1 MIVVLEGKRYYPTMA
16 RTSFLTLDQK
26 GRTTL
31 PEEVRAALGIEP
43 GDLILLERTER
54 GTFELVPA
62 ALVPK
67 DQLWFHHPD
76 MQARVARAEKDL
88 SEGRSTRTQ
97 TLEEARAL
105 LDSLKQ
111 RNSR

>member
-1 MIVVLEGKRYYPTMA
+1 MA
-16 RTSFLTLDQK
+16 RTTFLTLDPK

-31 PEEVRAALGIEP
+31 PEEVRAALGVEP
-43 GDLILLERTER
+43 GDLILLERTDR

-88 SEGRSTRTQ
+88 AEGRSTRTRNP
-97 TLEEARAL
+97 EEAQAL

-111 RNSR
+111 RSDR

>member
-1 MIVVLEGKRYYPTMA
+1 MA
-16 RTSFLTLDQK
+16 RTTFLTLDPK

-31 PEEVRAALGIEP
+31 PEEVRAALGVEP

-54 GTFELVPA
+54 GTFELAPA

-76 MQARVARAEKDL
+76 MQARVARAEKDFV
-88 SEGRSTRTQ
+88 EGRSTRTQ
-97 TLEEARAL
+97 TPEEAQAL

-111 RNSR
+111 RPGR

>member
-1 MIVVLEGKRYYPTMA
+1 MA
-16 RTSFLTLDQK
+16 RTSFLTLDPK

-31 PEEVRAALGIEP
+31 PEEVRTALGVEP
-43 GDLILLERTER
+43 GDFILLERTER

-62 ALVPK
+62 TLVPN

-76 MQARVARAEKDL
+76 IQARVAQAERDFA
-88 SEGRSTRTQ
+88 EGRSTRTR
-97 TLEEARAL
+97 TPDEAQAL

-111 RNSR
+111 NAGR

>member
-1 MIVVLEGKRYYPTMA
+1 MAAA

-31 PEEVRAALGIEP
+31 PEEVRTALGIEP

-62 ALVPK
+62 SLVPK

-76 MQARVARAEKDL
+76 MQARLAHAEKDFA
-88 SEGRSTRTQ
+88 EGRSTWTRSPQ
-97 TLEEARAL
+97 EAQAF
-105 LDSLKQ
+105 LDSLK
-111 RNSR
+111 RPDP